1 MKLNSNIGRARA
13 RQIRLLSGRIGL
25 WMAIGL
31 AAVTGVV
38 WAADLISEPDLLD
51 AEKAF
56 SLTARVNSNQTIE
69 VRYAIADGYYM
80 YRDRFRFSIDGQAI
94 AVAKN
99 NWPPGKWK
107 QDVTFGKV
115 ITYRKS
121 VRLLLTPASI
131 NPHALKVPGKSFS
144 LSANSQGCADVG
156 VCYPP
161 LRQTIA
167 LAPGSTEWVSAQGDE
182 ILGFSP
188 QTPLGNRLT
197 DQLKSGK

>member
-1 MKLNSNIGRARA
+1 MKLNNNIGCART
-13 RQIRLLSGRIGL
+13 RPIRPLSRRIAFLLVIGF
-25 WMAIGL
+25 AGT
-31 AAVTGVV
+31 TGVV
-38 WAADLISEPDLLD
+38 WAADPVSEVDLLD

-56 SLTARVNSNQTIE
+56 AVTARVSGNQTIE

-80 YRDRFRFSIDGQAI
+80 YRDRFRFSIDGEAI

-99 NWPPGKWK
+99 DWPTGIWK
-107 QDVTFGKV
+107 QDITFGKV

-121 VRLLLTPASI
+121 VRLLLSPGPVNRHVLNA
-131 NPHALKVPGKSFS
+131 PGKILS
-144 LSANSQGCADVG
+144 LSVKSQGCADVG

-167 LAPGSTEWVSAQGDE
+167 LATGSKGWVSAHGE
-182 ILGFSP
+182 ETKGFSP
-188 QTPLGNRLT
+188 DKPLGKRLT